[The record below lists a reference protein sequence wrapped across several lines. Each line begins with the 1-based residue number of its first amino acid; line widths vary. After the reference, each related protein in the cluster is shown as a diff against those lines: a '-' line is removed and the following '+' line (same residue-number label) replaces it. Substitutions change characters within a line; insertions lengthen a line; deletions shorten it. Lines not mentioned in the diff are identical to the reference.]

1 MAGTNI
7 PWDFSG
13 GRGDPELKDEDGA
26 AEHDGW
32 CDEDEGVSMGR
43 MTDIVA
49 YAHMSFLGELLST
62 DKVSSFGHSENTVG
76 RISM

>member
-1 MAGTNI
+1 
-7 PWDFSG
+7 
-13 GRGDPELKDEDGA
+13 
-26 AEHDGW
+26 
-32 CDEDEGVSMGR
+32 MGR

-76 RISM
+76 RISI